1 MDLDLKRVQG
11 PPGGARLVAAAVGQ
25 LAVEVGLEVV
35 RDGLAV
41 PQEPEL
47 LGHTA
52 RQGSDA
58 AQAAGYRV

>member
-1 MDLDLKRVQG
+1 MDLDPERVQR

-35 RDGLAV
+35 RDGIAM

-52 RQGSDA
+52 RQGSDTA
-58 AQAAGYRV
+58 EAAGYRV

>member
-1 MDLDLKRVQG
+1 
-11 PPGGARLVAAAVGQ
+11 
-25 LAVEVGLEVV
+25 V

-58 AQAAGYRV
+58 ARAACYRL